1 MADKIETI
9 KVLPHPFDRDGNE
22 QIGLDSRIADQVQ
35 GRDVWKLT
43 TTVSWSNYP
52 NNTLSMPR
60 TSSDKPPI
68 GDYQVELNRG
78 NAKRG
83 KDGSGNDY
91 DYYWNAISWKLLN
104 EEAAPEPIFG
114 DEPTAPAVSA
124 APAAPASRSNGAT
137 ADERRDRSVAI
148 SYAKDAWCAG
158 KIERTELFELAEKFH
173 DAMVNGFTVEDEEG

>member
-1 MADKIETI
+1 MADKNETI

-22 QIGLDSRIADQVQ
+22 LTDKDARVADQVQ

-43 TTVSWSNYP
+43 ATVSWSNFP

-60 TSSDKPPI
+60 TSSDKPPL

-78 NAKRG
+78 KAKNG
-83 KDGSGNDY
+83 KDGSDKDY

-114 DEPTAPAVSA
+114 DEPTAPAVST
-124 APAAPASRSNGAT
+124 APAAPASRSNLAT

-158 KIERTELFELAEKFH
+158 KIERDELFELAGKFH
-173 DAMVNGFTVEDEEG
+173 DAMVNGFTTEEE